1 MPSHRPQ
8 PKYDPAD
15 FIIPAQDA
23 KGHSER
29 VYASIQ
35 PGDSRSLDIIRES
48 RRFPFRTKGDII
60 RWAIHQGIKQLEAM
74 EDVPSVSAQVD
85 MIAALVREEQFNSE
99 YEHTFDQMAGVIN
112 RHMSNG
118 AYGEVRRVIAHAR
131 AMMDRMPDGYW
142 KDRYL
147 GTLDD
152 RFERQLEAAE
162 ALSDEADGGRDGG
175 RAGKKAKGKAK
186 GGTGSSEVAPAGY
199 RVDGVNGHTV
209 KRKPGPQP
217 VPFLPRVRKDEGED
231 TDEHDQDD
239 E

>member
-60 RWAIHQGIKQLEAM
+60 RWAIHQGIKQLEQM

-112 RHMSNG
+112 RHMANG

-162 ALSDEADGGRDGG
+162 ALSDEADGGKG
-175 RAGKKAKGKAK
+175 GKKTKTKAK
-186 GGTGSSEVAPAGY
+186 LPVPAVAPAGY
-199 RVDGVNGHTV
+199 RVDGINGHTV
-209 KRKPGPQP
+209 KRTAGPQP
-217 VPFLPRVRKDEGED
+217 VPFLPRARKDEGENG
-231 TDEHDQDD
+231 DEHDHDD